1 MGLAYMISAVAIF
14 DEYTN
19 DLLYL
24 REGSCLPR
32 YVSTATS
39 ITWLFSFE
47 TCSGALICMALPPV
61 LHAWRFLHLVSNHFD
76 RQAQIPK
83 RRYPEL

>member
-1 MGLAYMISAVAIF
+1 MGLAYMISGVAIF

-32 YVSTATS
+32 YVSMNIS
-39 ITWLFSFE
+39 
-47 TCSGALICMALPPV
+47 
-61 LHAWRFLHLVSNHFD
+61 
-76 RQAQIPK
+76 
-83 RRYPEL
+83 